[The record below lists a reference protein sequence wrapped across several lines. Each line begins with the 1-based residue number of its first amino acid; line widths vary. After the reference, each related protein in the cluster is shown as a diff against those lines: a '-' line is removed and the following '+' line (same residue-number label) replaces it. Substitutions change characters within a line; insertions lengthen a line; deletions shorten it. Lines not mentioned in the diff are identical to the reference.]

1 MRQVRKGNV
10 GLPLAVVEAYIKAM
24 DNPTDPASTEAAANM
39 HRAILHG
46 YKQIQEGVEQTT
58 LKVCIG
64 KACHVD
70 PEDMRR
76 FLSKEI
82 PRLTVYANKKTNH
95 NMPLYFA
102 QKPSY
107 YKKNQAAK
115 TKAPAKKK
123 K

>member
-24 DNPTDPASTEAAANM
+24 DHPDDPASAEAAANM
-39 HRAILHG
+39 HRAIMHG

-64 KACHVD
+64 KVGYMD
-70 PEDMRR
+70 PDDVRR

-82 PRLTVYANKKTNH
+82 PRLTLYRDKKAHH